1 MKPHRLA
8 LVAALLGGSLLAAP
22 EEFPISSAYIA
33 PANQIFYRLRHEDG
47 LYREFQRDMDALEA
61 MFGAGGW
68 KGFFTNGTI
77 VVQAPERKTGEV
89 PPTWVFRNGRVTRF
103 IAHGVTNEIPY
114 NAVRAAPEG
123 VAPPYFFGTRQE
135 AAAIGAK
142 KAKKNAK
149 SITKN
154 LFKNKWDSKER
165 LTWPFPNPNENGFL
179 FAGLAILA
187 FALLLNGER
196 PIKALIRSG
205 TAALV
210 VVVVVKVVGAILFA
224 GFSGLMFL
232 TFSRGAFLAAFVG
245 CAAVAAFGFRS
256 FKDTATLVAIVA
268 TAGVMLVGAAGVVC
282 VRGPERMKKVLFRGF
297 NGKSSW
303 SNQVRYD
310 MWKASPRMMLD
321 APYGWEGVNVGRAY
335 LDWYEQVD
343 ILTAPGSLM
352 NDHLTR
358 MTRYGWRGRSVYAFS
373 WLALLAALAMWGAR
387 KGNGAPFGTVLA
399 FGVAAWFN
407 PVMPNLYL
415 WSAPVLSL
423 LVVPA
428 DAWRWR
434 MKSTVYCLSAASL
447 FGAAA
452 TGVVAWTI
460 YVKGESARAEARRTR
475 PDVSVRVER
484 TGAVLVKNLKKPSIW
499 VLDDGN
505 TLGGIFTCKEIRS
518 MYMRDK
524 SLPGIAYA
532 RRVGQLPS
540 SGVKR
545 LVLGG
550 ETGDEWLKAVAQ
562 DEKFRENLPDE
573 VVFISPPFPPSAIPT
588 ALLDE
593 CNVKYVTGEFNARHY
608 PEITGPEASPPP
620 WVEVERGMELYILG
634 WMRYAIGRW

>member
-22 EEFPISSAYIA
+22 GEFPLSSAYIA
-33 PANQIFYRLRHEDG
+33 PANQIFYRLRHENG
-47 LYREFQRDMDALEA
+47 LYREFQRDIETPQLML
-61 MFGAGGW
+61 GAGGW
-68 KGFFTNGTI
+68 KGFFEGGHI
-77 VVQAPERKTGEV
+77 VIQAPGKANGEV
-89 PPTWVFRNGRVTRF
+89 PPTWVFLNGRVTRF
-103 IAHGVTNEIPY
+103 IAPGVTNDIPY
-114 NAVRAAPEG
+114 NAARKAPEG

-135 AAAIGAK
+135 AAAVGAR
-142 KAKKNAK
+142 KAKKDAK
-149 SITKN
+149 NITKN
-154 LFKNKWDSKER
+154 LFKNKWDGKER
-165 LTWPFPNPNENGFL
+165 LTWPFANPNENGFL

-196 PIKALIRSG
+196 PIKALIRPG

-210 VVVVVKVVGAILFA
+210 VVVVVKVVGAVLFA

-245 CAAVAAFGFRS
+245 CIAVAGFGFRS
-256 FKDTATLVAIVA
+256 FKRKATLIAVAV
-268 TAGVMLVGAAGVVC
+268 TAGVMLAGAAGVVC
-282 VRGPERMKKVLFRGF
+282 HRGVDNMKKVLFRGF

-310 MWKASPRMMLD
+310 MWKAAPRMMLD

-387 KGNGAPFGTVLA
+387 KGNGAPFGAVLA

-407 PVMPNLYL
+407 PVMPNPYL
-415 WSAPVLSL
+415 WSVPVLSL
-423 LVVPA
+423 LVVAA

-434 MKSTVYCLSAASL
+434 GKATVYCLSAASL
-447 FGAAA
+447 FGAVG
-452 TGVVAWTI
+452 TGVAAWSI
-460 YVKGESARAEARRTR
+460 YVKGEGARAEVRKAR
-475 PDVSVRVER
+475 PDVSVRVDR
-484 TGAVLVKNLKKPSIW
+484 TGAVLVKNLKNPSIW

-518 MYMRDK
+518 TYMRGK
-524 SLPGIAYA
+524 SIPGIAYA
-532 RRVGQLPS
+532 RRVDQLPEK
-540 SGVKR
+540 GVKR

-550 ETGDEWLKAVAQ
+550 EVGDEWLKKVAK
-562 DEKFRENLPDE
+562 DENARKNLPPE

-608 PEITGPEASPPP
+608 PEITGPNAQPPP
-620 WVEVERGMELYILG
+620 WVEVERGMELYIMG